1 MTEITETCDGSHHTA
16 LSAALLMK
24 EPILIAVQKSGSG
37 KLLYSLQTVACSEP
51 LANQTN
57 DHYESFSSGLAA
69 ISWKFWSETNF
80 ALFSGLRVPRPMIG
94 SGFAPTTSL

>member
-1 MTEITETCDGSHHTA
+1 MTEITETCDGSHHAA

-24 EPILIAVQKSGSG
+24 ETILIAVQKSGSG

-57 DHYESFSSGLAA
+57 DHYESLGRVFVTELINLFFRQHAIHGLH
-69 ISWKFWSETNF
+69 WF
-80 ALFSGLRVPRPMIG
+80 R
-94 SGFAPTTSL
+94 